1 MLQEIAKASEKL
13 LGAMKMTG
21 KEKLLSKRILAT
33 LLAGAVLGVCNL
45 MPVHAANSGGTWSGE
60 SWTKDDE
67 YIGDKS
73 PTGSTVV
80 IAEDNSGKEFMVVKI
95 IGQLLQIIQ

>member
-33 LLAGAVLGVCNL
+33 LLTGVVLGVCNL
-45 MPVHAANSGGTWSGE
+45 MPVYAANKWRNLE
-60 SWTKDDE
+60 R
-67 YIGDKS
+67 
-73 PTGSTVV
+73 
-80 IAEDNSGKEFMVVKI
+80 
-95 IGQLLQIIQ
+95 